1 MIAMCLVPFLA
12 RHRPFA
18 NGSGRLLDL
27 FARSVD
33 LGGGERIVQTS
44 DGFDIKVLAGDLI
57 GRHLLLSGRFER
69 SVVQVLLDHAR
80 LGDVLLDIGAN
91 IGYAAAC
98 FLSRVSG
105 STAICVEPQ
114 PEIADLL
121 RSTLAQQKPSD
132 HPSGRIFGP
141 LG

>member
-1 MIAMCLVPFLA
+1 MGLASFLA
-12 RHRPFA
+12 RHWPFA

-27 FARSVD
+27 FARDVD
-33 LGGGERIVQTS
+33 LGGGEKVARTS
-44 DGFDIKVLAGDLI
+44 AGFDIKVLAGDLI

-69 SVVQVLLDHAR
+69 SSVQVLLDHAR
-80 LGDVLLDIGAN
+80 PGDVLLDIGAN
-91 IGYAAAC
+91 IGYVAAC

-121 RSTLAQQKPSD
+121 RSNLAQQKPSD